1 MTVKTAQTRMNMSAR
16 RGTGQTERNRKKKW
30 KIVLIAVIA
39 VAVCGGLFWVALSAY
54 SKYQMSK
61 VPELSFQE
69 ALEYTT
75 KDNAAAVITVGI
87 IKDGN
92 TSYTVYGEN
101 GKELPKEL
109 HTYEIGSLTKTFTAA
124 MVSKAAQ
131 DGEIDI
137 SATIDQYLSLPEGN
151 VYPTVAALL
160 THTSG
165 YKSHYIESPMISNF
179 FTGKN
184 SFLGVTKTMVVN
196 KASELSV
203 PKEDY
208 PFNYSN
214 FGYAVL
220 GLILEEVYGDD
231 YTTLANQFAKE
242 LNLSHT
248 QLSTQNGDL
257 GKYWDWNDGD
267 AYLSAGGLTSNVNDM
282 LTYAQFQLDES
293 GYFADCHKELRKV
306 DAAPEQY
313 KAMGINMDAIGMAW
327 IIDSENGVV
336 WHNGGTGNY
345 NSYLGFS
352 VDKNM
357 AVIVLSNLAP
367 NYRIPATVLGVKLF
381 DELE

>member
-1 MTVKTAQTRMNMSAR
+1 MKDSQSK
-16 RGTGQTERNRKKKW
+16 RNKKKKW

-39 VAVCGGLFWVALSAY
+39 VAVCGGLLWAVLSAY
-54 SKYQMSK
+54 SKYQISK

-75 KDNAAAVITVGI
+75 KDNANAVITVGI
-87 IKDGN
+87 IKNGN
-92 TSYTVYGEN
+92 TSYIVYGEN
-101 GKELPKEL
+101 GKELSKEL

-131 DGEIDI
+131 EGKIDI
-137 SATIDQYLSLPEGN
+137 NATIDQYLSLPEGN
-151 VYPTVAALL
+151 VYPTVEALL

-184 SFLGVTKTMVVN
+184 SFLGVTKTMAVN

-214 FGYAVL
+214 FGYAIL
-220 GLILEEVYGDD
+220 GLILEEVYGDY

-248 QLSTQNGDL
+248 QLSTQDGDL
-257 GKYWDWNDGD
+257 GKYWDWDDGD
-267 AYLSAGGLTSNVNDM
+267 AYLSAGGLTSNIDDM
-282 LTYAQFQLDES
+282 LTYAQFQLDEN

-306 DAAPEQY
+306 NAAPEQY

-327 IIDSENGVV
+327 IIDSENEIV

-367 NYRIPATVLGVKLF
+367 SYRIPATVLGIKLL

>member
-1 MTVKTAQTRMNMSAR
+1 MRDSRSK
-16 RGTGQTERNRKKKW
+16 RNRKKKW
-30 KIVLIAVIA
+30 KIVFIAVTAIA
-39 VAVCGGLFWVALSAY
+39 ICGGLLFVALSAY

-61 VPELSFQE
+61 IPDLSFQE

-75 KDNAAAVITVGI
+75 KDNANAVITVGI
-87 IKDGN
+87 IKDGT

-101 GKELPKEL
+101 GKELSKEPR
-109 HTYEIGSLTKTFTAA
+109 TYEIGSLTKTFTAA

-131 DGEIDI
+131 EGKIDLN
-137 SATIDQYLSLPEGN
+137 ATIDQYLSLPEEN
-151 VYPTVAALL
+151 VYPTITALL

-165 YKSHYIESPMISNF
+165 YKSHYFESPMISNF

-184 SFLGVTKTMVVN
+184 SFFRVTKTMVVN
-196 KASELSV
+196 KLSELSV
-203 PKEDY
+203 PSEDY

-231 YTTLANQFAKE
+231 YATLANQFAKE

-248 QLSTQNGDL
+248 HLSTQDGDL
-257 GKYWDWNDGD
+257 GKYWDWSDGD
-267 AYLSAGGLTSNVNDM
+267 AYLPAGGLTSDINDM
-282 LTYAQFQLDES
+282 LTYAQFQLDEI
-293 GYFADCHKELRKV
+293 GYFADCHKELRKINV
-306 DAAPEQY
+306 TSEQY
-313 KAMGINMDAIGMAW
+313 EALGINMDAISMAW
-327 IIDSENGVV
+327 IIDSENGVM

-345 NSYLGFS
+345 NSYLGFRM
-352 VDKNM
+352 DKNV

-367 NYRIPATVLGVKLF
+367 NDRIPATVLGIKLL

>member
-1 MTVKTAQTRMNMSAR
+1 MAIM
-16 RGTGQTERNRKKKW
+16 
-30 KIVLIAVIA
+30 IC
-39 VAVCGGLFWVALSAY
+39 CGALFIALSAY

-61 VPELSFQE
+61 IPGLSFRE
-69 ALEYTT
+69 TLAYTT
-75 KDNAAAVITVGI
+75 KDNRSAVITVGI
-87 IKDGN
+87 IKNGN
-92 TSYTVYGEN
+92 ASYTVYGEN

-124 MVSKAAQ
+124 IVSKAIQ
-131 DGEIDI
+131 EGRIDI
-137 SATIDQYLSLPEGN
+137 NATIDQYLSLPEGN
-151 VYPTVAALL
+151 AYPTVAELL

-184 SFLGVTKTMVVN
+184 SFFGVTKAMVID
-196 KASELSV
+196 KASELNV
-203 PKEDY
+203 PNEDY

-220 GLILEEVYGDD
+220 GLILEEVYGTD
-231 YTTLANQFAKE
+231 YTALANQLAKE

-257 GKYWDWNDGD
+257 GKYWDWNDDD
-267 AYLSAGGLTSNVNDM
+267 AYLSAGGLTSDINDM
-282 LTYAQFQLDES
+282 MAYAQLQLDEI
-293 GYFADCHKELRKV
+293 GYSADCHNELRKI

-313 KAMGINMDAIGMAW
+313 KAMGINMDAVGMAW
-327 IIDSENGVV
+327 IIDSKNGVV

-345 NSYLGFS
+345 NCYLGFS

-357 AVIVLSNLAP
+357 AVIVLSNFAP
-367 NYRIPATVLGVKLF
+367 NYRIPATVLGVKLL
-381 DELE
+381 DELKQTVSYLTIKHNQRNQQD